1 MFKGAFLNSI
11 GLKWR
16 LLVPSTLAAIICIV
30 AVQSWTLDLSGS
42 ALEQRMNSNLDVSL
56 SLLRSYLGQA
66 GTDWS
71 FDAGKLKLGTTAA
84 SDLVES
90 VDKASNAS
98 KGVATIFS
106 GDERVATSVRK
117 PDGARAVGTHLTDDK
132 VREAVLRQGATYRGQ
147 TTILGQRYLTIY
159 EPIRDAADKI
169 VGILFVGLP
178 TEELEAVK
186 RDVIIQGAGVAALVV
201 LLFAGAN
208 AWLMAWT
215 LKPLDRLIVVMRRI
229 AHGELGVEIPGAERN
244 DQVGRMSSALQTF
257 REAAL
262 DKLKMQSEADAAG
275 LVSDQERSAR
285 EAHRANAA
293 TQLGVVVRSL
303 ETSLH
308 RLSDGDLLV
317 RIKEP
322 FAPEY
327 ESLRL
332 NFNEAVEKLA
342 VTVTTV
348 VQASQAIATGVQ
360 QITSASEDLA
370 RRTERQAATLEEST
384 AALRDLAH
392 AVNGTAE
399 HSIKTKDIISAAKSD
414 TLGSADVVRKTIAA
428 ISGIMASSQKIET
441 ISGVIDEIAFQTN
454 LLALNA
460 GVEAARAGD
469 AGRGFAVVATEVR
482 ALAHRSAEA
491 AKEIKSLIS
500 SSVREVGEGVKLVG
514 ETGRAFDRINDQ
526 ISIIDG
532 GIAGIAG
539 QAVEQSSTLK
549 QVNTAVGEL
558 DQSTQQNAAM
568 AEQATAAC
576 QSLIEQTSSLARMV
590 SQFVIV
596 ETGSSSS
603 MRKVSARHRS
613 AA

>member
-1 MFKGAFLNSI
+1 
-11 GLKWR
+11 
-16 LLVPSTLAAIICIV
+16 
-30 AVQSWTLDLSGS
+30 
-42 ALEQRMNSNLDVSL
+42 
-56 SLLRSYLGQA
+56 
-66 GTDWS
+66 
-71 FDAGKLKLGTTAA
+71 
-84 SDLVES
+84 
-90 VDKASNAS
+90 
-98 KGVATIFS
+98 
-106 GDERVATSVRK
+106 
-117 PDGARAVGTHLTDDK
+117 
-132 VREAVLRQGATYRGQ
+132 
-147 TTILGQRYLTIY
+147 
-159 EPIRDAADKI
+159 
-169 VGILFVGLP
+169 
-178 TEELEAVK
+178 
-186 RDVIIQGAGVAALVV
+186 
-201 LLFAGAN
+201 
-208 AWLMAWT
+208 
-215 LKPLDRLIVVMRRI
+215 
-229 AHGELGVEIPGAERN
+229 
-244 DQVGRMSSALQTF
+244 VGRMSSALQTF

-285 EAHRANAA
+285 EAHGANAA